1 MDASDVYEAP
11 SVTNDPRTVTFPRI
25 ALLDVRIPTYALAL
39 TIRSWVVRTLATLTV
54 TAGSLNRTLAWLKF
68 VLPETFNTFNVVM
81 LFDIKFLEKTVF
93 ATYTKTFGDVNDAE
107 SFGPVIN
114 NVPETTLL
122 EVNLCDMDALPDTER
137 SVASVPEIT
146 TDQLLRNTLPSSLT

>member
-1 MDASDVYEAP
+1 
-11 SVTNDPRTVTFPRI
+11 
-25 ALLDVRIPTYALAL
+25 
-39 TIRSWVVRTLATLTV
+39 
-54 TAGSLNRTLAWLKF
+54 

-146 TDQLLRNTLPSSLT
+146 TDPLLRNTLPSSLT